1 MTYLTTAGELIPK
14 RWRTSALVRM
24 TDSSPTSHEVQK
36 TTSGLMHRSKEQA
49 ADHRSFWVA
58 AFFGSRGIARVTSIS
73 KRGNQ
78 NGGGFGCGG
87 FGPKA
92 RAVSRCGR
100 LTLERASCRAYSL
113 SPSSL
118 YCGLVSAARNA

>member
-1 MTYLTTAGELIPK
+1 MSVLCPK
-14 RWRTSALVRM
+14 AAHAPQQRTSCRPSEFLGGRV
-24 TDSSPTSHEVQK
+24 
-36 TTSGLMHRSKEQA
+36 
-49 ADHRSFWVA
+49 
-58 AFFGSRGIARVTSIS
+58 FGSRGSHELQSIS
-73 KRGNQ
+73 KRSDQ
-78 NGGGFGCGG
+78 SGGGVGRGG

-118 YCGLVSAARNA
+118 YCGLVSDARNATRSSISGSVSASGCISSSSHGSVTPSPLL